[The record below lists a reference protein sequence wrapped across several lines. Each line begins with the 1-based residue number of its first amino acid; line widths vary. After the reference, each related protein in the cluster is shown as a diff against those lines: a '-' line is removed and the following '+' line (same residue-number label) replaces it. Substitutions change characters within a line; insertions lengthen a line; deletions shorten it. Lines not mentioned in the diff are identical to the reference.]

1 MVCVA
6 AVTSLTGC
14 VGAQA
19 PACGSGE
26 NDKLDLYSSC
36 KPQEYFNDLSNELG
50 VVIYGQPVEVTET
63 SWIGAAALGSKC
75 VVSIRRAGGLDK
87 YNILIEERFGEDR
100 FAILN
105 DVTTPEMAAAISEN
119 RSKCS

>member
-6 AVTSLTGC
+6 AITSLTGC
-14 VGAQA
+14 VGGSS
-19 PACGSGE
+19 PECGSVAD
-26 NDKLDLYSSC
+26 DKLALFSNC

-50 VVIYGQPVEVTET
+50 VVIYGQNVEVTET

-75 VVSIRRAGGLDK
+75 VVAIRRSGSLDK
-87 YNILIEERFGEDR
+87 YNILIEERFGQDR

-105 DVTTPEMAAAISEN
+105 DVTTAEMAAAISEN
-119 RSKCS
+119 RSQCS